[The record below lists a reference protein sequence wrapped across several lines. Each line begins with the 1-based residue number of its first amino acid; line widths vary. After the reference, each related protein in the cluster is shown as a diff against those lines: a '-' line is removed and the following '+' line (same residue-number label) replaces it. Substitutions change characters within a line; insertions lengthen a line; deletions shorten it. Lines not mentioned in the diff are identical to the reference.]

1 MPWIGTGRQTVRV
14 RPLRLLWSCV
24 FARRGRSG
32 PKPSGVRNRLA
43 ASDRKH
49 GFCERCRSRNRNT
62 PKDRLEPISRWF
74 GVFLRTTALSCAWR
88 AVLARPFHP
97 APGVISLSIAG
108 HSGPCCAKRVKLGR
122 PLRPDALSH
131 APWQVFRARCSRSA
145 RRRGPGVRHPGDGR
159 RVARASAPAIWR
171 NASSSRRGFGGGIRS
186 IFAESRDRDV
196 SMREGPRSGRWHPRS
211 MAFTAWRSRAAAVRA

>member
-1 MPWIGTGRQTVRV
+1 MPWIGTGRQTVRAC
-14 RPLRLLWSCV
+14 PLRLLWPCV

-49 GFCERCRSRNRNT
+49 GFCERHHSRSRNT
-62 PKDRLEPISRWF
+62 SKDRFEPISRWF
-74 GVFLRTTALSCAWR
+74 GVFLRSTALRAAWR
-88 AVLARPFHP
+88 AVLVRPFHP

-108 HSGPCCAKRVKLGR
+108 HWGPYCAKRVKLGS

-159 RVARASAPAIWR
+159 RVPRASAPAVWR
-171 NASSSRRGFGGGIRS
+171 NASSSRHGAASALVSAPSSPDRATEMFRCARGPVPGDSTR
-186 IFAESRDRDV
+186 
-196 SMREGPRSGRWHPRS
+196 GR
-211 MAFTAWRSRAAAVRA
+211 WRSRLGVPARRR